1 MRRIENETGVA
12 DPAER
17 AAGFRQLPLLLLV
30 LAAFSVAIL
39 GAATVAVA
47 ASPAAATAAPS
58 PAPML
63 LPAAPGADAGISGA
77 GLSADPGRRWIVAG
91 RPGAA
96 SREAAA
102 RAGARQIGPGSGIFR
117 VDRARAGGLARDL
130 DRAGRLVYA
139 EPDVAL
145 TRDSYPAD
153 LFDSSQWWLN
163 RIVNPTDF
171 TPPGAEG
178 QGPTLA
184 LIEES
189 LDPLHP
195 DLAQANLSGAVSLGP
210 DRDWHG
216 TSVAG
221 IAGSP
226 GEMLGIRGVW
236 PGARMRLFPSGTT
249 CSTATRAVMKA
260 ARAGSAVLNMSYGF
274 PADSCYSHY
283 VATEFAVRAGA
294 LPVASAGNTGLIG
307 GNAPSRP
314 ATDPHVISV
323 SAIDRDGIIAD
334 FATRND
340 GVDLTA
346 PGVSILGPTVASGA
360 PADEPS
366 AVRRDWSLLSGT
378 SFSAPM
384 VSAAAAMLKQLRPR
398 LDGRRLGRLLTR
410 SASDLGEPGRDPEY
424 GEGLLNIDA
433 ATAAGR
439 PPGDPMEPND
449 DIPWL
454 DASLIAGKAPFFWK
468 PRNGKRGSL
477 TATVARDKDPADV
490 YRVRIPPRRKLRITA
505 AQYQGDLRL
514 SVLKPG
520 AKSIVDPGKRVIV
533 ASDRAFPKTEG
544 VKVRNLR
551 AKPRLIYV
559 AVEIGPRQKP
569 EYGRYKLTVSR
580 RR

>member
-1 MRRIENETGVA
+1 MQRTEDDMGVT
-12 DPAER
+12 DPAEGE
-17 AAGFRQLPLLLLV
+17 AGFRQLPLLLLV
-30 LAAFSVAIL
+30 LAALSVAML

-47 ASPAAATAAPS
+47 ASPAGSSAGP
-58 PAPML
+58 PRVPMV
-63 LPAAPGADAGISGA
+63 LPGDAGISGTGA
-77 GLSADPGRRWIVAG
+77 SADASRRWIVAG
-91 RPGAA
+91 TPGAA
-96 SREAAA
+96 STQAAA
-102 RAGARQIGPGSGIFR
+102 RSGARQIGPGSGIFR
-117 VDRARAGGLARDL
+117 VDRARAAGLARDL
-130 DRAGRLVYA
+130 DRTGGLVYA
-139 EPDVAL
+139 EPDVAFI
-145 TRDSYPAD
+145 RDSYPAD

-163 RIVNPTDF
+163 RIVNPSDF
-171 TPPGAEG
+171 TPPEAGG
-178 QGPTLA
+178 QGPVLA

-294 LPVASAGNTGLIG
+294 LPVASSGNTGKIG

-323 SAIDRDGIIAD
+323 SAIDRDGLVAD

-346 PGVSILGPTVASGA
+346 PGVSVLGPTVTSGV
-360 PADEPS
+360 PPDDPS
-366 AVRRDWSLLSGT
+366 AVRHDWSLLSGT

-384 VSAAAAMLKQLRPR
+384 VSAAAAMVKQLRPR

-410 SASDLGEPGRDPEY
+410 SASDLGKPGRDPEY
-424 GEGLLNIDA
+424 GEGLLNVDA

-454 DASLIAGKAPFFWK
+454 NASLFAGKARFFWK

-505 AQYQGDLRL
+505 AQYQGDVRL

-520 AKSIVDPGKRVIV
+520 AKSIVHPGKRVIV
-533 ASDRAFPKTEG
+533 ASDRVFPKTEG
-544 VKVRNLR
+544 VKIRNLR

>member
-1 MRRIENETGVA
+1 RT
-12 DPAER
+12 R
-17 AAGFRQLPLLLLV
+17 AVELAG
-30 LAAFSVAIL
+30 
-39 GAATVAVA
+39 
-47 ASPAAATAAPS
+47 
-58 PAPML
+58 
-63 LPAAPGADAGISGA
+63 
-77 GLSADPGRRWIVAG
+77 
-91 RPGAA
+91 
-96 SREAAA
+96 E
-102 RAGARQIGPGSGIFR
+102 
-117 VDRARAGGLARDL
+117 L
-130 DRAGRLVYA
+130 DRADRLSYA

-145 TRDSYPAD
+145 GRDGYPAD
-153 LFDSSQWWLN
+153 LFDSDQWWLN

-171 TPPGAEG
+171 TPPGTDG
-178 QGPTLA
+178 QGPVLA

-195 DLAQANLSGAVSLGP
+195 DLTQANLSGAVSKGP
-210 DRDWHG
+210 TRDWHG

-260 ARAGSAVLNMSYGF
+260 ARAGSDVINMSYGF
-274 PADSCYSHY
+274 PSDSCYSHY

-323 SAIDRDGIIAD
+323 SAIDRDGLVAD

-346 PGVSILGPTVASGA
+346 PGVSVLGPTLAAGT
-360 PADEPS
+360 PADDPS
-366 AVRRDWSLLSGT
+366 AVTRDWGLLSGT

-410 SASDLGEPGRDPEY
+410 SASDLGTPGRDPEY

-449 DIPWL
+449 DIAWL
-454 DASLIAGKAPFFWK
+454 NGSMIAGKARFFWK
-468 PRNGKRGSL
+468 PRSGKRRSL
-477 TATVARDKDPADV
+477 TATVAVDKDPADV
-490 YRVRIPPRRKLRITA
+490 YRVRIPPRKKLRITA
-505 AQYQGDLRL
+505 AQYQGDVTL

-520 AKSIVDPGKRVIV
+520 ATTIAHPGNQTIV

-544 VKVRNLR
+544 LKIRNLKS
-551 AKPRLIYV
+551 KPRLIYV
-559 AVEIGPRQKP
+559 VVEIGPRQKP
-569 EYGRYKLTVSR
+569 QYGRYKLTVSR